1 MYFDPTDCYGNY
13 NYAPACH
20 TCPYASSCRYY
31 ASTAPGIDRGLNL
44 PSLDCISDYCTVL
57 RSSDPLP
64 DETDDKSD
72 DNERVLTLSELA
84 GFFRYLLEL
93 DSYTLEIL
101 REIIV
106 PVSGKKCNI
115 ADLCKLRNVSRQS
128 MHRKIFRVIFKRPEL
143 RQLLRSTLD
152 RLPPRQTV

>member
-1 MYFDPTDCYGNY
+1 M
-13 NYAPACH
+13 
-20 TCPYASSCRYY
+20 
-31 ASTAPGIDRGLNL
+31 NL
-44 PSLDCISDYCTVL
+44 PSLDCISEYCSTW
-57 RSSDPLP
+57 RSSEPVP
-64 DETDDKSD
+64 GETLDASEEK
-72 DNERVLTLSELA
+72 ERILTLSELA
-84 GFFRYLLEL
+84 HFFRYLLEL

-101 REIIV
+101 REIIA

-115 ADLCKLRNVSRQS
+115 ADLCKLHNISRQS

>member
-1 MYFDPTDCYGNY
+1 MSENLDCYGKSIQSS
-13 NYAPACH
+13 ACND
-20 TCPYASSCRYY
+20 CCYYDSCRYY
-31 ASTAPGIDRGLNL
+31 AASAPGIDRGLNL
-44 PSLDCISDYCTVL
+44 PSLDCLSDSCSSW
-57 RSSDPLP
+57 RSPAP
-64 DETDDKSD
+64 VPGETDDKKESD
-72 DNERVLTLSELA
+72 ERVLTLSELA

-106 PVSGKKCNI
+106 PSSGKKCNI
-115 ADLCKLRNVSRQS
+115 ADLCKLHNVSRQS
-128 MHRKIFRVIFKRPEL
+128 MHRKIFRVISKRPEL

>member
-1 MYFDPTDCYGNY
+1 MSENIDCYGNFLQSS
-13 NYAPACH
+13 ACND
-20 TCPYASSCRYY
+20 CCYYDSCRYY
-31 ASTAPGIDRGLNL
+31 KASAPGIDRGLNL

-72 DNERVLTLSELA
+72 DHERVLTLSELA

-115 ADLCKLRNVSRQS
+115 ADLCKLHNISRQS